1 MQPTPGWGGYDDDD
15 ELEPPGTVEA
25 EFGIGSGLANPYP
38 IPIPKPNPN
47 PNQVEAECPQR
58 ALFRD
63 ESRQQGAYV
72 FLGEDMPHLFL
83 PVFGVRPLPRRGG
96 REAMVRYPYP
106 YP

>member
-25 EFGIGSGLANPYP
+25 EFGIGLGLANPYP
-38 IPIPKPNPN
+38 IPNPNPS

-106 YP
+106 

>member
-63 ESRQQGAYV
+63 ESRQQGA
-72 FLGEDMPHLFL
+72 
-83 PVFGVRPLPRRGG
+83 
-96 REAMVRYPYP
+96 PYI
-106 YP
+106 YRAASRARHIYRAASRARTG